1 MSKQRK
7 PVLTR
12 NLDPT
17 TIADLDDLDLNSVLI
32 ERSALPKQ
40 SSSRM
45 HLDSARILD
54 ADWSETKVCSL
65 TWLDVECDH
74 SQLSLVEWPEAHL
87 TRVVMRDSRAT
98 GMRLENAEFQ
108 DVRFV
113 GCHLDYASFTRS
125 KFRRVTFEQCR
136 LRDADFGGADLEGTV
151 FLECNLQGVT
161 FIGAKLTGTDIAT
174 CSGKDIR
181 IEALDVRGLIVSSQ
195 QAAAF
200 AKLFG
205 LVIRDARD

>member
-7 PVLTR
+7 PVLTKH
-12 NLDPT
+12 LDPT
-17 TIADLDDLDLNSVLI
+17 SITDLDDLDLNSVLM
-32 ERSALPKQ
+32 EGSTLAKQ
-40 SSSRM
+40 SSSRVN
-45 HLDSARILD
+45 LDSARILN
-54 ADWSETKVCSL
+54 ADWSETKVRSL

-74 SQLSLVEWPEAHL
+74 SQLSLVEWPEANL

-98 GMRLENAEFQ
+98 GIRLENAEFQ

-113 GCHLDYASFTRS
+113 GCHLDYASFTRT
-125 KFRRVTFEQCR
+125 KFLRVTFEQCR
-136 LRDADFGGADLEGTV
+136 LRDADFGGAHLEGTV
-151 FLECNLQGVT
+151 FSECDLQGVT
-161 FIGAKLTGTDIAT
+161 FIGAKLAGTDIST

-181 IEALDVRGLIVSSQ
+181 IEAPDARGLIVNSQ

-205 LVIRDARD
+205 LVIRDA